1 MLPSLSSVTIRR
13 IAPHRLLRA
22 GRVDDEAVV
31 GLEQGHA
38 DRGVLIEIQ
47 HLAAAPLDGA
57 ALGELGVVI
66 LLVVIVHDVLQLREV
81 IIIRAAI
88 YHGPPEE
95 IPGSRVRDVLGD
107 VADDAVIGG
116 CAVLLMAVED
126 TVVAEIILLQL
137 PVLASSTSMC
147 RSIRRLNA
155 CRVQRLI

>member
-1 MLPSLSSVTIRR
+1 M
-13 IAPHRLLRA
+13 
-22 GRVDDEAVV
+22 
-31 GLEQGHA
+31 
-38 DRGVLIEIQ
+38 
-47 HLAAAPLDGA
+47 
-57 ALGELGVVI
+57 I

-137 PVLASSTSMC
+137 PVLAL
-147 RSIRRLNA
+147 IHQHVPVDQALNA